1 MPTLPVRLPDEVLN
15 EVSSKASTL
24 HLSKNA
30 YIHKAIDKFNKE
42 IKINNKIKREKIT
55 KASQKICTN
64 SMEVNSEFSI
74 IENYTDL

>member
-1 MPTLPVRLPDEVLN
+1 MPTLTVRLPDEVLN

-24 HLSKNA
+24 HISKNA

-42 IKINNKIKREKIT
+42 INNKIKREKIT